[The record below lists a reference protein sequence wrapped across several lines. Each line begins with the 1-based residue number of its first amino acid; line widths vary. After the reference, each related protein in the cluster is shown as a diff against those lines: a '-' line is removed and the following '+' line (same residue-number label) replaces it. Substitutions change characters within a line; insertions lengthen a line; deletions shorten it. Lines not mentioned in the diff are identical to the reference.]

1 MSELQNVI
9 DTLDHAADAFDG
21 IATAEQ
27 KKIYSEV
34 LTLAKNLD
42 TDAQGKVKQSVANL
56 KRLTQIKAKLAAL
69 SKDKEWVAGITQ
81 FAQYF
86 GILQQQQN
94 VYYTA
99 HFPSLTLS
107 TAAKQKH
114 QLMKQLAVQ
123 NTMDA
128 LMGSGLKANVTDKLN
143 DILLRAVTTNA
154 KFSDLQEELRAHL
167 LGKDGG
173 QGAFARYATTYATT
187 ALSQFTGQNN
197 KLLTDD
203 LDCEWFMYV
212 GSNKETTREFCSHL
226 TAKKFVHRSE
236 IPDLLKGKIDDYQC
250 AIYPKTNL
258 PYGMIEGTTPDNFQ
272 CNCGGWNCRHQLIPV
287 ADAVVP
293 ANLRAKFSQKNT
305 MPVQKTDAVAK
316 KPIDLTPYKDQISI
330 IEQYIADHPKSA
342 KIKGYLSDVLET
354 ANNGNETDLHAILLA
369 AKKDIAKFNAA
380 KNAVAK
386 KKSETIEA
394 KIKKN
399 DNLDKL
405 LKFIKDNDTYKLYDS
420 IKYALDKGNIERAT
434 RYINRYLDLLFD
446 KATLSKAGIPQKVDM
461 KYVGGDVKMT
471 STKDTILP
479 DITAKQIS
487 ELTKKYKSDAE
498 TEIDSRLRNDS
509 TNQWATLTK
518 EERLVITKY
527 TETYSYLNERLR
539 NLEYLGSRPFEEYER
554 DVVVLTNAL
563 EKCRTTQDMIVRR
576 GTDDYWIRELKK
588 KLSEVKVGDK
598 FTDGAFLSTAVH
610 RKKGMFKEINLII
623 YIPKGSMGFYVEPA
637 SHYND
642 DCKAYYY
649 DGKDY
654 DDLNIEIWN
663 GSDKQTIGIEMEWL
677 GQRGCRFEVIKK
689 VGKNIHLKL
698 IGQLY
703 KQP

>member
-1 MSELQNVI
+1 MSELQTVI

-34 LTLAKNLD
+34 LTLAKDLD

-94 VYYTA
+94 AYYTA

-258 PYGMIEGTTPDNFQ
+258 PYGMIEDTTPDNFQ

-293 ANLRAKFSQKNT
+293 LSIRQRLKFA
-305 MPVQKTDAVAK
+305 QKTQQKLQNYNAKEEQLNIPSTKGKLFSATPIAAMAITTYEQLVGAVQSIYAAK
-316 KPIDLTPYKDQISI
+316 NNREKAAILRSITEASEYKKIEQVSSKKGTVFGYSAEQYDFKDENEVPKNMHLAAKIANSGYDVFLVPNIGGSVSADYI
-330 IEQYIADHPKSA
+330 IKNKTNYLYTEGKITNGKLGIINAINNGSAQSQYIAIDVQNNIQINDIITQ
-342 KIKGYLSDVLET
+342 IKDG
-354 ANNGNETDLHAILLA
+354 
-369 AKKDIAKFNAA
+369 FNA
-380 KNAVAK
+380 N
-386 KKSETIEA
+386 KSLRE
-394 KIKKN
+394 
-399 DNLDKL
+399 LWM
-405 LKFIKDNDTYKLYDS
+405 YKGGRR
-420 IKYALDKGNIERAT
+420 IVV
-434 RYINRYLDLLFD
+434 NRQWV
-446 KATLSKAGIPQKVDM
+446 LSRNFV
-461 KYVGGDVKMT
+461 
-471 STKDTILP
+471 SEF
-479 DITAKQIS
+479 AKQWGQ
-487 ELTKKYKSDAE
+487 KK
-498 TEIDSRLRNDS
+498 
-509 TNQWATLTK
+509 
-518 EERLVITKY
+518 
-527 TETYSYLNERLR
+527 
-539 NLEYLGSRPFEEYER
+539 
-554 DVVVLTNAL
+554 
-563 EKCRTTQDMIVRR
+563 
-576 GTDDYWIRELKK
+576 
-588 KLSEVKVGDK
+588 
-598 FTDGAFLSTAVH
+598 
-610 RKKGMFKEINLII
+610 
-623 YIPKGSMGFYVEPA
+623 
-637 SHYND
+637 
-642 DCKAYYY
+642 
-649 DGKDY
+649 
-654 DDLNIEIWN
+654 
-663 GSDKQTIGIEMEWL
+663 
-677 GQRGCRFEVIKK
+677 
-689 VGKNIHLKL
+689 
-698 IGQLY
+698 
-703 KQP
+703 